1 MNDLPELP
9 ELQDPSLH
17 DGEGEAPRRSAW
29 SRLGA
34 RLRDRVREAVED
46 VVDRATE
53 VADPDILLLRSMGG
67 LCDLAARRY
76 ALDPGAQW
84 KEGEPLRLL
93 FAGYSGTRN
102 TGADVRVEEMIR
114 QIRYLLGDLNCE
126 LSITTID
133 PELTRGYFRTVR
145 QLELPQIFPRF
156 VFDTVHEV
164 HGVVAC
170 EGSMFKSKF
179 ANALSTYMV
188 GALGCANAEN
198 KLSIAYGGEAGA
210 MDPELRDLVAKHC
223 QESLVICRNEA
234 SRDVLGELGVPT
246 EFGTDTAWMFEP
258 APPGVGERMLR
269 DAGWDGSKKVLA
281 IAPINA
287 FWWPV
292 KPDVKK
298 GLAHFTT
305 GAFAADHYKSVY
317 FHRSGEDVD
326 KAQDAYLSG
335 IADGLRRFEAE
346 HDVFVVLV
354 GMEKLDR
361 SACDRLTELV
371 GRPLPQF
378 ISDDYDMFEMVSML
392 RRCDMLLSS
401 RYHAIV
407 CSMLGLVASAGVT
420 MDERIANLMDDR
432 GTPELALR
440 VDQPALGRAVHTTL
454 QRLHDDR
461 DALREGIAR
470 TVVVNLE
477 RMGRMGQIF
486 VEYIR
491 ERHPSFPLREDLGLA
506 GDPWSHLP
514 PASEEV
520 VSLIRSVRPDVVD
533 RVPRA

>member
-1 MNDLPELP
+1 MGALVDL
-9 ELQDPSLH
+9 S
-17 DGEGEAPRRSAW
+17 
-29 SRLGA
+29 
-34 RLRDRVREAVED
+34 
-46 VVDRATE
+46 
-53 VADPDILLLRSMGG
+53 
-67 LCDLAARRY
+67 ARRY

-84 KEGEPLRLL
+84 HPGEPLKLL

-114 QIRYLLGDLNCE
+114 QIRHLLGDLNCE

-164 HGVVAC
+164 HGVIAC

-179 ANALSTYMV
+179 ANALSTFMV
-188 GALGCANAEN
+188 GALGCASAEN
-198 KLSIAYGGEAGA
+198 KLSVAYGGEAGA

-223 QESLVICRNEA
+223 QQSLVICRNEA
-234 SRDVLGELGVPT
+234 SRGVLGELGVPT
-246 EFGTDTAWMFEP
+246 ESGTDTAWTFEP
-258 APPGVGERMLR
+258 APPEVGQRLLR
-269 DAGWDGSKKVLA
+269 EAGWDGTQKVLA

-292 KPDVKK
+292 KPDVRK
-298 GLAHFTT
+298 GLAHFAT

-326 KAQDAYLSG
+326 RAQEAYLSG
-335 IADGLRRFEAE
+335 IADGLRRFEAD

-361 SACDRLTELV
+361 SACDRLAELV

-378 ISDDYDMFEMVSML
+378 ISDEYDMYEMVSML
-392 RRCDMLLSS
+392 RACDMLLSS

-407 CSMLGLVASAGVT
+407 CSMPGLVASAGVT

-440 VDQPALGRAVHTTL
+440 VDQPALGRAVHATL
-454 QRLHDDR
+454 TRLHDE
-461 DALREGIAR
+461 AEPLQAGIAE
-470 TVVVNLE
+470 TVVQNLE
-477 RMGRMGQIF
+477 RMGRMGQVF
-486 VEYIR
+486 VDHVR
-491 ERHPSFPLREDLGLA
+491 ARHPAFPIRQELGVH
-506 GDPWSHLP
+506 GDAWGHLP
-514 PASEEV
+514 PLSDALRG
-520 VSLIRSVRPDVVD
+520 LIQSVRPDVL
-533 RVPRA
+533 PRLRGGTVRGRPT